1 VLLVR
6 FSDRGR
12 PSGSEEMRRQLEEM
26 LVKGTVTPCES
37 P

>member
-1 VLLVR
+1 VLFVR

-12 PSGSEEMRRQLEEM
+12 PSGAEELKRQLEEM
-26 LVKGTVTPCES
+26 LVKGIVNPCES